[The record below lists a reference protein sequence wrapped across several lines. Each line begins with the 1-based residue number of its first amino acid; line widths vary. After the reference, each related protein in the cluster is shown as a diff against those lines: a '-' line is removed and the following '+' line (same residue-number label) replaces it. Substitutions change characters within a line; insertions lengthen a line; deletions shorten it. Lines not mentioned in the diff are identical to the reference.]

1 MKEQFESEL
10 EDTKQAHEKEM
21 TVLRDQLRREKHSAS
36 AAVTDQVAQAER
48 DLEEQWRS
56 KSDRMVHQAEE
67 RWRRKYND
75 LEDEY
80 RQLQTQL
87 AESTVKVG
95 LCEYSKTNGDCNG
108 CTHCLVRL
116 CVSFCVWRLI
126 IEFCS
131 YGKAS

>member
-10 EDTKQAHEKEM
+10 EDAKQAHEKEM
-21 TVLRDQLRREKHSAS
+21 TILRDQLRREKHSAS

-56 KSDRMVHQAEE
+56 KSERMVHQAED
-67 RWRRKYND
+67 RWRRKYSD

-87 AESTVKVG
+87 AEATVKVHG
-95 LCEYSKTNGDCNG
+95 LVSSVNSFQTNSIMA
-108 CTHCLVRL
+108 TISIFL
-116 CVSFCVWRLI
+116 
-126 IEFCS
+126 
-131 YGKAS
+131 YM

>member
-1 MKEQFESEL
+1 MKEQFQSEL
-10 EDTKQAHEKEM
+10 EDAKMAHEKEI

-48 DLEEQWRS
+48 DLEEQWRA
-56 KSDRMVHQAEE
+56 KSDRMVNQAED

-87 AESTVKVG
+87 SETNVKVCMAQCS
-95 LCEYSKTNGDCNG
+95 LLHARCN
-108 CTHCLVRL
+108 L
-116 CVSFCVWRLI
+116 
-126 IEFCS
+126 
-131 YGKAS
+131 

>member
-10 EDTKQAHEKEM
+10 EEAKTVHEKEM
-21 TVLRDQLRREKHSAS
+21 TILRDQLRREKHSAS

-48 DLEEQWRS
+48 DVEEQWRS
-56 KSDRMVHQAEE
+56 KSERMVNQAED

-87 AESTVKVG
+87 AEASVKVPIHVRRTG
-95 LCEYSKTNGDCNG
+95 WGDGMYMYIYWYCVYL
-108 CTHCLVRL
+108 TCL
-116 CVSFCVWRLI
+116 
-126 IEFCS
+126 IEL
-131 YGKAS
+131 

>member
-10 EDTKQAHEKEM
+10 EDAKQAHEKEM
-21 TVLRDQLRREKHSAS
+21 TILRDQLRREKHSAS

-56 KSDRMVHQAEE
+56 KSERMVHQAED
-67 RWRRKYND
+67 RWRRKHND

-87 AESTVKVG
+87 AEATVKVG
-95 LCEYSKTNGDCNG
+95 WFCEHSFSWHSTMSVWL
-108 CTHCLVRL
+108 HPSL
-116 CVSFCVWRLI
+116 CVKIDQYFHH
-126 IEFCS
+126 IE
-131 YGKAS
+131 AH